1 MNKIIHV
8 CTYSLWRIIYCI
20 GLVSVCNSATSQHYD
35 YSYSFEPATFNN
47 RLFQHTISGLVK
59 DNWGMLWVS
68 TQYGLYRFDG
78 YNTEVFTINNVPWLT
93 SDRYRG
99 IFKDSIGKKLV
110 VAGEHDYFFVQD
122 G

>member
-1 MNKIIHV
+1 
-8 CTYSLWRIIYCI
+8 
-20 GLVSVCNSATSQHYD
+20 
-35 YSYSFEPATFNN
+35 
-47 RLFQHTISGLVK
+47 VK